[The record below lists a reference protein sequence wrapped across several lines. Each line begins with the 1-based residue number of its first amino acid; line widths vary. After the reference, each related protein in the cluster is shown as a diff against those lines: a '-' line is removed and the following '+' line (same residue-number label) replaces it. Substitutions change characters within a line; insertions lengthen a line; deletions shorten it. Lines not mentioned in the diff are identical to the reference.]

1 MHFALAMCFATLVLV
16 EKGTEGSKIDV
27 LCEGH

>member
-1 MHFALAMCFATLVLV
+1 MHFALAICFATLLLV
-16 EKGTEGSKIDV
+16 ESGIKGSKIDV